1 MGLFSETVPR
11 EWYDEMKAQRNAA
24 IAERHAA
31 EERYASLVSQFVDL
45 KRQEWNLSPQGFDI
59 SKLSP
64 MAGLG
69 PRTQLAIEEFAA
81 GDPELRARL
90 INTGT
95 AEAMARRA
103 QGMPEDEIDA
113 EVGTLIQ
120 EGDQG

>member
-11 EWYDEMKAQRNAA
+11 EWYDEMKAQRDAA
-24 IAERHAA
+24 IADRRVA
-31 EERYASLVSQFVDL
+31 EERYTSLVSQFVDL

-64 MAGLG
+64 MSALG
-69 PRTQLAIEEFAA
+69 PKTQLAVEEFAA

-90 INTGT
+90 INTAT
-95 AEAMARRA
+95 AEVMARRA
-103 QGMPEDEIDA
+103 QEMPEDEIDA
-113 EVGTLIQ
+113 EVATLIH